1 MDGQRQTLDQV
12 RARFAWEAAEK
23 GVKDHGDKYR
33 NLAKGAPA
41 LVMGSG
47 LMPTLAFLEGKK
59 DAAHSA
65 LLGDLCRW
73 LCMRFSWIEGERG
86 GDYAS
91 VMQHLHEAS
100 SDQYMAATQEALAI
114 LKWIR
119 QYADAVP
126 RRNGAAS

>member
-47 LMPTLAFLEGKK
+47 LMPTLAFLKGK
-59 DAAHSA
+59 DDRAHD
-65 LLGDLCRW
+65 LLLEDLCQWLGD
-73 LCMRFSWIEGERG
+73 RFSWDLGKRG
-86 GDYAS
+86 GGYET
-91 VMQHLHEAS
+91 VMQRLHEGS
-100 SDQYMAATQEALAI
+100 SDRYMAATQEALAI

-126 RRNGAAS
+126 RRNGAA